1 MTDENPT
8 LKDIW
13 RLVGSMNKRF
23 GERFDNLERQFVL
36 LREDFAN
43 LRGEFAELKVYVN
56 TGFGALKQS
65 IEARDFRLDEHG
77 RRISALEEQQR

>member
-13 RLVGSMNKRF
+13 RLLGTMNR
-23 GERFDNLERQFVL
+23 RFDGLDRQIVM
-36 LREDFAN
+36 LREDFAH
-43 LRGEFAELKVYVN
+43 LRGEFAELKAYVN

-65 IEARDFRLDEHG
+65 IESRDFRLDEHG